1 MGCTDVSDLKTC
13 SETDVTEKSNFPI
26 RRKDGIRLIDV
37 DGWSRLAIV
46 LCKCCASAVL
56 VRRIILKCVI
66 VYGSPTCGQSCQRG
80 LLGVRRLGQTTPRI
94 EKKRLVELLGHD
106 NGELETRILSCIE

>member
-46 LCKCCASAVL
+46 LCKCSVGEKNNPEMRHSVRQSYMWSIMSARVA
-56 VRRIILKCVI
+56 R
-66 VYGSPTCGQSCQRG
+66 S
-80 LLGVRRLGQTTPRI
+80 
-94 EKKRLVELLGHD
+94 
-106 NGELETRILSCIE
+106 